1 MKKVF
6 LIGWLVCSF
15 AICGNSSMLH
25 AEDVYPSRTIEFY
38 CPWPAGSGLFMSQRV
53 IAQAASE
60 ILGRPVQVV
69 GKPGAGGTIAT
80 EFVAKSKP
88 DGYKLLLF
96 NSGSN
101 GISVAVSDV
110 RYSNAD
116 FDIICGSYIQSL
128 VMVVPTNSPYR
139 SVKDL
144 VEFARQH
151 PGKLKYATTGVGTSS
166 HLASELLNQ
175 VSGIKTVHVPF
186 KGGAECYAAIVGGH
200 VDFSVFYYGSIKGLI
215 DAEKLKVL
223 AQANNT
229 RGTNLR
235 DVPTFIEE
243 GYPQMVFSVW
253 YGVAGPKGMPPNV
266 MEKLQDAFGKAS
278 QDETV
283 SKMLDS
289 LGYTD
294 KYMPKKAFEDFVG
307 NEIQRIV
314 KIVKEANIE
323 IK

>member
-1 MKKVF
+1 MKKRYFIIVLLLVF
-6 LIGWLVCSF
+6 AFG
-15 AICGNSSMLH
+15 GNLS
-25 AEDVYPSRTIEFY
+25 AVFGEDNYPSRTIEFY

-60 ILGRPVQVV
+60 ILGRPVQVI

-80 EFVAKSKP
+80 EFVAQSKP

-101 GISVAVSDV
+101 GITVAVRDV
-110 RYSNAD
+110 RYSNSD

-128 VMVVPTNSPYR
+128 IMVVPTNSPFK

-144 VEFARQH
+144 VDFAKKN
-151 PGKLKYATTGVGTSS
+151 PGKLKYATSGVGTSS

-175 VSGIKTVHVPF
+175 IAGIRTEHVPF

-200 VDFSVFYYGSIKGLI
+200 VDFSIFYYGSLKGLI

-223 AQANNT
+223 AQANDA
-229 RGTNLR
+229 RGSNLP

-243 GYPQMVFSVW
+243 GFPQMVSSVW
-253 YGVAGPKGMPPNV
+253 YGIAGPKGMPANV

-278 QDETV
+278 QDKTV
-283 SKMLDS
+283 SKMLAN

-294 KYMPKKAFEDFVG
+294 KYMPKKQFEEFVAL
-307 NEIQRIV
+307 EIQRIK